1 MAAEISTSDRPDDS
15 WMTLK
20 TLPLHRNQVL
30 VQKRQAQIR
39 RGPRTIRRIRWFASR
54 SSSIDP
60 LHSVRGDTV
69 PPIRGKVFRWQP
81 KHPDREWRKLMPRN
95 NMSNNA
101 RFAEVASLAGD
112 PRKFRRSQ
120 CAPIHQRMQ
129 HTDTRGVANV
139 TPQTAS

>member
-39 RGPRTIRRIRWFASR
+39 RGPRTVRRIRWFASR

-69 PPIRGKVFRWQP
+69 PPIREKCFGG
-81 KHPDREWRKLMPRN
+81 N
-95 NMSNNA
+95 
-101 RFAEVASLAGD
+101 
-112 PRKFRRSQ
+112 RS
-120 CAPIHQRMQ
+120 I
-129 HTDTRGVANV
+129 
-139 TPQTAS
+139 QTANGVSSCLEITCQTTPDLLR